1 MKIITFYFDKD
12 RKVSITTNK
21 TDKEIREIFDNHN
34 WLYNVDLE
42 NNTMSCI
49 NLKEVKYAEVNL
61 FKSEVK

>member
-12 RKVSITTNK
+12 KKISITTNK
-21 TDKEIREIFDNHN
+21 TDEEIREIFDNHN
-34 WLYNVDLE
+34 WLYNVSLE

-61 FKSEVK
+61 FKSEVE